1 MGAGTARGGACLLIS
16 GNVRK
21 NMEFVVFAGVL
32 LLLFI
37 FMIVQE
43 LIQTK
48 NQEKLFK
55 KYLREITEKN
65 HRRNIHWSGLQDWAA
80 IWNGIR
86 KRSSWMIS
94 HGTIWEWTRSFAGS
108 TGPILRRERNICT
121 IRSGI
126 FPAGERQWNIWKK
139 WLTGCRSRRI

>member
-1 MGAGTARGGACLLIS
+1 MGAGTAQGGACLLIS
-16 GNVRK
+16 GKVRK

-55 KYLREITEKN
+55 KYLRENYGKEPPKEYSLERFARLGSYLER
-65 HRRNIHWSGLQDWAA
+65 H
-80 IWNGIR
+80 R

-126 FPAGERQWNIWKK
+126 FPAGERHWNIWKK